1 MHQDERQLELDME
14 DSLPA
19 APVRRSTD
27 TGHRKLFRFSPDISM
42 GTVLQIVVIMSG
54 AAVGYGTYEHDKA
67 IEQAEVAQLRVDA
80 DNQRVLVREN
90 LTDIKTDVKDIQRTL
105 INFGQVL
112 AVLQAQAGVAPINPV
127 PQKGQK

>member
-1 MHQDERQLELDME
+1 MHHNFDQLELDME
-14 DSLPA
+14 DSLPS

-42 GTVLQIVVIMSG
+42 GTVLQIIVVVGG
-54 AAVGYGTYEHDKA
+54 AAVAYGTYEHDKA
-67 IEQAEVAQLRVDA
+67 IEQAQVAQLRVDA

-105 INFGQVL
+105 VNFGQVL
-112 AVLQAQAGVAPINPV
+112 AVLQARAGLDPNDPNNHKN
-127 PQKGQK
+127 QR